1 MSRRERREPKGT
13 LDSKDARAAY
23 CQMQGEHMADI
34 EKMVHFKEWAKDKTF
49 LIRTAALQFALPSK
63 DLHDALKKLKAGERM
78 EGYDSLPPID
88 EWLELYKN
96 HGKVYLGLTNS
107 LRQLDNRL
115 SEIIDF
121 YEGLMF
127 SLASLRHIT
136 QSEFQEAVDE
146 LNSEDKNGIFE
157 SLKENFKAIENLII
171 EDHLEDS
178 EKIQKFISTPEV
190 LFFVRVWAPCF
201 LLYGDYPAYILRKAR
216 QGDEE
221 AFEKLLRLDK
231 LLIYEPKMK
240 KIFKKATETK
250 ARGRMSLIAKA
261 FRSTPKAKIEIKH
274 IKYFFAG
281 LLSLISIAMGQK
293 LKAVDIHNLFDAVAR
308 DTTDELVDPDLIVSP
323 ETFEKGIQRARNF
336 WKISIPLPDKK

>member
-1 MSRRERREPKGT
+1 
-13 LDSKDARAAY
+13 
-23 CQMQGEHMADI
+23 MADI
-34 EKMVHFKEWAKDKTF
+34 EKMTHFKEWAKDKTF
-49 LIRTAALQFALPSK
+49 LIRTAALQLALYPK
-63 DLHDALKKLKAGERM
+63 DFHDPLKKLKAGERI
-78 EGYDSLPPID
+78 EGHIPLPPID
-88 EWLELYKN
+88 EWLEFYKN

-107 LRQLDNRL
+107 LIQLDNRL
-115 SEIIDF
+115 SGIIDF

-136 QSEFQEAVDE
+136 QLELQEAVNE
-146 LNSEDKNGIFE
+146 LKSEDKNRIFE

-171 EDHLEDS
+171 GDHLEDS
-178 EKIQKFISTPEV
+178 EKKQKFISTPEV

-323 ETFEKGIQRARNF
+323 ETFEKGIQRARDF
-336 WKISIPLPDKK
+336 WKIPIPLPDKK

>member
-146 LNSEDKNGIFE
+146 LKSEDKNGIFE

-178 EKIQKFISTPEV
+178 EKIQKFSPSLTT
-190 LFFVRVWAPCF
+190 
-201 LLYGDYPAYILRKAR
+201 
-216 QGDEE
+216 
-221 AFEKLLRLDK
+221 KLPPLSK
-231 LLIYEPKMK
+231 Q
-240 KIFKKATETK
+240 
-250 ARGRMSLIAKA
+250 SLSGGVIV
-261 FRSTPKAKIEIKH
+261 SC
-274 IKYFFAG
+274 
-281 LLSLISIAMGQK
+281 LSLISIK
-293 LKAVDIHNLFDAVAR
+293 
-308 DTTDELVDPDLIVSP
+308 
-323 ETFEKGIQRARNF
+323 FEKLDKYLIYYIIILMIKRI
-336 WKISIPLPDKK
+336 ISIIYS

>member
-1 MSRRERREPKGT
+1 
-13 LDSKDARAAY
+13 
-23 CQMQGEHMADI
+23 MADI
-34 EKMVHFKEWAKDKTF
+34 EKMTHFKEWAKDKTF
-49 LIRTAALQFALPSK
+49 LIRTAALQLALYPK
-63 DLHDALKKLKAGERM
+63 DFHDPLKKLKAGERI
-78 EGYDSLPPID
+78 EGHIPLPPID
-88 EWLELYKN
+88 EWLEFYKN

-107 LRQLDNRL
+107 LIQLDNRL
-115 SEIIDF
+115 SGIIDF

-136 QSEFQEAVDE
+136 QLELQEAVNE
-146 LNSEDKNGIFE
+146 LKSEDKNRIFE

-171 EDHLEDS
+171 GDHLEDS
-178 EKIQKFISTPEV
+178 EKKQKFISTPEV

>member
-1 MSRRERREPKGT
+1 
-13 LDSKDARAAY
+13 
-23 CQMQGEHMADI
+23 MADI
-34 EKMVHFKEWAKDKTF
+34 EKMVHFEEWAKDKTF

-63 DLHDALKKLKAGERM
+63 DFHDALKKLKAGERM

-88 EWLELYKN
+88 EWVKLYKN

-121 YEGLMF
+121 YEELML

-136 QSEFQEAVDE
+136 QSEFQEVVDE
-146 LNSEDKNGIFE
+146 LKSEDQNGIFE
-157 SLKENFKAIENLII
+157 SFKEKFKAIENLII

-178 EKIQKFISTPEV
+178 ETPEQLSEGKTEKIQKFIRTPEV

-231 LLIYEPKMK
+231 FLIYEPKMK

-274 IKYFFAG
+274 IKYLFAG
-281 LLSLISIAMGQK
+281 LLSLISIAIGQK
-293 LKAVDIHNLFDAVAR
+293 LKAIDIHDLFDAIAQ
-308 DTTDELVDPDLIVSP
+308 DTTGEQIDPDFIETP
-323 ETFEKGIQRARNF
+323 ETFEKRIQRARDF
-336 WKISIPLPDKK
+336 WKIPIPLPDKK